1 MASTGEVAARSGRDE
16 LLAPGGLPREQRGL
30 DPMTHY
36 EVLGVDRDA
45 TTPQIRSAFRRLA
58 RAHHP
63 DTSTSGSAESLAPI
77 NEAWRVLGDP
87 GLRRAYDR
95 SLEVGARP
103 AVAEE
108 WVPAPTMAAPPPSS
122 FPWRFL
128 MGLTAVGVG
137 IVVLGV
143 LTYEPSKPRPPDNV
157 LQAGSCVV
165 IADNGDAAEVN
176 CDTDHDGVVER
187 LITAGELCP
196 SEFEPHRDQQGLGV
210 VCIRFD
216 V

>member
-1 MASTGEVAARSGRDE
+1 
-16 LLAPGGLPREQRGL
+16 
-30 DPMTHY
+30 MTHY
-36 EVLGVDRDA
+36 EVLGVARGA
-45 TTPQIRSAFRRLA
+45 TTSQIRAAFRRLA

-87 GLRRAYDR
+87 VLRRAYDR
-95 SLEVGARP
+95 SLEVETRP
-103 AVAEE
+103 DVAAASD
-108 WVPAPTMAAPPPSS
+108 PAPTIAAPPPSS

-128 MGLTAVGVG
+128 LGLTAVGIGV
-137 IVVLGV
+137 VVLGV
-143 LTYEPSKPRPPDNV
+143 FTYQPSKPGPPDNV

-165 IADNGDAAEVN
+165 IEDNGDASEVN

-187 LITAGELCP
+187 LITADERCP
-196 SEFEPHRDQQGLGV
+196 SELEPHRDRQGLGV
-210 VCIRFD
+210 VCVRFD

>member
-1 MASTGEVAARSGRDE
+1 
-16 LLAPGGLPREQRGL
+16 
-30 DPMTHY
+30 MTHY
-36 EVLGVDRDA
+36 EVLGVARDA
-45 TTPQIRSAFRRLA
+45 TTSQVRAAFRRLA

-63 DTSTSGSAESLAPI
+63 DTSPSGSAETLAPI

-95 SLEVGARP
+95 SLEVGGRP
-103 AVAEE
+103 DVAHE
-108 WVPAPTMAAPPPSS
+108 WVPAPTSATQPASS

-128 MGLTAVGVG
+128 MGLTAVGIG
-137 IVVLGV
+137 IVLLGV
-143 LTYEPSKPRPPDNV
+143 FTYEPSTPGPPDNV

-165 IADNGDAAEVN
+165 IEDNGDASEVN

-187 LITAGELCP
+187 LITGDERCP
-196 SEFEPHRDQQGLGV
+196 SEFEPHRDRQGLGV
-210 VCIRFD
+210 VCVRFN